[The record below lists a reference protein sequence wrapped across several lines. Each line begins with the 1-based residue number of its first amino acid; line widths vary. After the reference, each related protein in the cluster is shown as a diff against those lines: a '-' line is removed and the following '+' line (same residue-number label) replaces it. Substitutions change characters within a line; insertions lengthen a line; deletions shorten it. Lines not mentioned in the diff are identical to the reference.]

1 MNSTC
6 RSISIIV
13 SIFSVRFKHDCF
25 RGKCINPFAG
35 LFTSW
40 LWDVLGVQWSS
51 CHHPVEQVM
60 EKMEKRL
67 HRVMGLSQLVQIW
80 GEGLGWGGS
89 LRRGRTVGRP
99 HPAVAL
105 SLPSSSSLHGLPPA
119 PSHAGG
125 GLGDRRV
132 THPTLPRVEGG
143 SWGPA
148 SPAPSPAGSRA
159 GVRSHH
165 PKYS

>member
-1 MNSTC
+1 MYKPPCWTIYILALG
-6 RSISIIV
+6 R
-13 SIFSVRFKHDCF
+13 
-25 RGKCINPFAG
+25 AG
-35 LFTSW
+35 SA
-40 LWDVLGVQWSS
+40 
-51 CHHPVEQVM
+51 VEQLPPSCGAGDGENG
-60 EKMEKRL
+60 EKAPQGDGSVPACSKF
-67 HRVMGLSQLVQIW
+67 IW
-80 GEGLGWGGS
+80 GEGLGWRGS

-148 SPAPSPAGSRA
+148 SPAPSPAGSKA